1 MKIDFLNSTYLNAKL
16 YVPTGTKEK
25 YMAADGWKNFFNIHE
40 MNIEDMWDGK
50 NNPPTND
57 GSKEKCEKPTIRYSN
72 GRLLFESTTEGAT
85 CQSTITDSDIKSF
98 SGNEIKLGV
107 TYKISVYATATGYE
121 NSEVATATLCWI
133 DIEPKTEGIESGV
146 AQVKANA
153 VLIQSHDGTVSVEGV
168 ADGTDI
174 TIYDTSGQ
182 MVGSTKAHCN
192 YTTIATNLRN
202 GSVAIVRIGDKSLKI
217 IMK

>member
-1 MKIDFLNSTYLNAKL
+1 MGLDGLNSL
-16 YVPTGTKEK
+16 
-25 YMAADGWKNFFNIHE
+25 ADGGRCVLESFQPLVKV
-40 MNIEDMWDGK
+40 DTTLADGVERFIRHA
-50 NNPPTND
+50 PCYHFVVEVVIAHVA
-57 GSKEKCEKPTIRYSN
+57 GSAMRVRDHHN
-72 GRLLFESTTEGAT
+72 LL
-85 CQSTITDSDIKSF
+85 
-98 SGNEIKLGV
+98 
-107 TYKISVYATATGYE
+107 YAQFID
-121 NSEVATATLCWI
+121 VATATLCWI
-133 DIEPKTEGIESGV
+133 DTEPKTEGIESGV

-202 GSVAIVRIGDKSLKI
+202 GSVAIVRIGDKSFKI

>member
-1 MKIDFLNSTYLNAKL
+1 MWNGKGEPKDDEKPIQEKCGT
-16 YVPTGTKEK
+16 PTIG
-25 YMAADGWKNFFNIHE
+25 YN
-40 MNIEDMWDGK
+40 DGK
-50 NNPPTND
+50 LTFTC
-57 GSKEKCEKPTIRYSN
+57 K
-72 GRLLFESTTEGAT
+72 TEGAECVANISDT
-85 CQSTITDSDIKSF
+85 DIKTHY
-98 SGNEIKLGV
+98 GNEISLTV
-107 TYKISVYATATGYE
+107 TYTVSVYATATGYE
-121 NSEVATATLCWI
+121 NSDVATATLCWI
-133 DIEPKTEGIESGV
+133 DTEPKTEGIESGV

-202 GSVAIVRIGDKSLKI
+202 GSVAIVRVGDKSLKI